1 MAIVPIFAACPK
13 NSQPS
18 ESYKDITWEDTTA
31 NNESMFETIG
41 GISELDTLT
50 IDREYE
56 KPMTIVTEENPVAAK
71 ISDSNE
77 APTTA
82 HMEQWHVL
90 EDILWDLK
98 ECPKCLQ
105 GFSDPRLYRMHI
117 DLHILDLEEDIIC
130 ESHRFEDETNSNEGD
145 VEYTSLYK
153 DILELASR
161 PLYYE
166 HVNITRGEDFQCDI
180 CSTIFTSPYRL
191 NLHMLSHKKKSNWI
205 KSEEITF

>member
-1 MAIVPIFAACPK
+1 MAIVPMFAARLR

-41 GISELDTLT
+41 VISELDTLT

-56 KPMTIVTEENPVAAK
+56 KPMTIVAEDILVAAK
-71 ISDSNE
+71 TSDSNE
-77 APTTA
+77 VPTTA
-82 HMEQWHVL
+82 HMEQWNVL
-90 EDILWDLK
+90 QDVLWNIK

-105 GFSDPRLYRMHI
+105 GFSDSRLYRMHI

-130 ESHRFEDETNSNEGD
+130 ESHCFEDETNSNESD

-161 PLYYE
+161 PLYYDQ
-166 HVNITRGEDFQCDI
+166 VNITRGEGFQCDI
-180 CSTIFTSPYRL
+180 CSTVFTSPYRL
-191 NLHMLSHKKKSNWI
+191 SLHMLNHKKKSNWI
-205 KSEEITF
+205 KSEEITL